1 MEDFTMGKKTE
12 AMEKNTVHKST
23 MQKFNNTS
31 DTLEIWWDSSPLV
44 FESWKK
50 ARIKAKPVEE
60 RQAEEDLLDT
70 YYISDRPKE
79 QLFRGVTTN
88 PPLSGA
94 VVKDDPGFW
103 REWAIEQ
110 KRKNPKAGDHEL
122 WWTTYKEIVKRG
134 AEKYLGVFRESG
146 FKHGYISGQV
156 DPRDYQNE
164 EAMTEQA
171 LELAGLVSNV
181 MIKIPGTEQGVRI
194 LKFLTSRGIA
204 TNCTLA
210 FTMPQFAAVAQAV
223 KEGLEIAKKQG
234 INLTHW
240 RSVITHMSARFEELG
255 DLDAEAERAG
265 IELTEA
271 DKRWSSIAIFKKA
284 LQYMEEKGYPSKMLI
299 CSLRPGPTVNG
310 KKELWHLEKLAG
322 AHAVFTCPP
331 KFITQAD
338 EYDAAEFDPDAW
350 KEPVPEEV
358 LDKLSTLK
366 FFREGYDPKGMEP
379 PQFNTHSCTV
389 ATAKSFS
396 KATDEMERFV
406 LESLMKFA

>member
-1 MEDFTMGKKTE
+1 MGKKTE
-12 AMEKNTVHKST
+12 VMQKST
-23 MQKFNNTS
+23 MQKFNDTS

-50 ARIKAKPVEE
+50 ARIKSKPLEE

-70 YYISDRPKE
+70 YYISDRPMD

-103 REWAIEQ
+103 REWIIER
-110 KRKNPKAGDHEL
+110 KRKNPKMSDHEL
-122 WWTTYKEIVKRG
+122 WWATYKEIVKRG
-134 AEKYLGVFRESG
+134 AEKYLGTFRESG
-146 FKHGYISGQV
+146 FSYGYISGQV

-164 EAMTEQA
+164 EAMTKQA
-171 LELAGLVSNV
+171 LELSGLASNV

-210 FTMPQFAAVAQAV
+210 FTMPQFAAVAQVV
-223 KEGLEIAKKQG
+223 KEGLEIAEKDG
-234 INLTHW
+234 VDLTKW

-255 DLDAEAERAG
+255 DLDAEAEKAG

-271 DKRWSSIAIFKKA
+271 DKRWSSIAIFKRA
-284 LQYMEEKGYPSKMLI
+284 MQYLEENGYPSKMLI
-299 CSLRPGPTVNG
+299 CSLRPGPTVDG
-310 KKELWHLEKLAG
+310 RAELWHLEKLAG
-322 AHAVFTCPP
+322 SPAVFTCPP
-331 KFITQAD
+331 KFISQAD
-338 EYDAAEFDPDAW
+338 EYDAGEFNPGAW
-350 KEPVPEEV
+350 KEPVPDRV
-358 LDKLSTLK
+358 IDKLSALK

-389 ATAKSFS
+389 ATATSFS
-396 KATDEMERFV
+396 KATDEMESFV
-406 LESLMKFA
+406 VESLRKFV